1 MNCCWMLSVMIL
13 LLGWK
18 RMNWEARLLTDK
30 YFFDTDCLSAFL
42 WVREESILAR
52 LYGGKI
58 ILPAQVYNE
67 LQRVPHL
74 KARVDTLKNS
84 GNLAIESMDAG
95 SPEYMDYLHM
105 TTAPEEGMRIIGS
118 GEAAGIAM
126 VKHRGGTLASNLIM
140 Q

>member
-1 MNCCWMLSVMIL
+1 M
-13 LLGWK
+13 
-18 RMNWEARLLTDK
+18 
-30 YFFDTDCLSAFL
+30 
-42 WVREESILAR
+42 AR